1 MKSPKLCWAD
11 TGLALHLSAKT
22 EPGGMHFENMA
33 AHDLIAWHD
42 THLDPPPILYW
53 RTTTREEVDFV
64 IEAGGRL
71 LPIEV
76 EAPERVRPANAR
88 RFRPFRTEYSDRS
101 CSAPGSLDKSL
112 A

>member
-42 THLDPPPILYW
+42 THLDPPPIPVL
-53 RTTTREEVDFV
+53 EDDD
-64 IEAGGRL
+64 A
-71 LPIEV
+71 
-76 EAPERVRPANAR
+76 
-88 RFRPFRTEYSDRS
+88 
-101 CSAPGSLDKSL
+101 
-112 A
+112 